1 MEKQSLAERI
11 CSLLWSKVSILSTIF
26 MTILTIV
33 LAIVGVFKGGVPN
46 AFSLLPRK
54 DEKALKTWLNSY
66 ADIARFSGKVLNF

>member
-1 MEKQSLAERI
+1 MEKVLHGETIFSGKNLQLIVEQGI
-11 CSLLWSKVSILSTIF
+11 TMVSILSTIF

-54 DEKALKTWLNSY
+54 DEKALKTWLNS
-66 ADIARFSGKVLNF
+66 

>member
-1 MEKQSLAERI
+1 MEQGI
-11 CSLLWSKVSILSTIF
+11 TMVSILSTIF

-54 DEKALKTWLNSY
+54 DEKALKTWLNS
-66 ADIARFSGKVLNF
+66 